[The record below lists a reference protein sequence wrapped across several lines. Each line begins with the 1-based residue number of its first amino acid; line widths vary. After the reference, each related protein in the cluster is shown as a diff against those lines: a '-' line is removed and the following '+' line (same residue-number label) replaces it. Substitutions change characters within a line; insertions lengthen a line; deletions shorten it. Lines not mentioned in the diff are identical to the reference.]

1 MMQHKVNNQ
10 PLPEYNFQTKRRKQ
24 KNLNNWGSF
33 LQTLPQLSEKNKILL
48 SYDPS
53 IIHTSINKLFDFT
66 LFKNLDFYLRS
77 KGWRQLEKLETFN
90 LFQLIMYGKKSKYIS
105 ILVPILLKFE
115 DELILEQ
122 VAWLSFRPNEKWCK
136 YNRIIHW

>member
-24 KNLNNWGSF
+24 KNLNNRGSF
-33 LQTLPQLSEKNKILL
+33 LQTLPHFFREEQDL

-77 KGWRQLEKLETFN
+77 KGWRQFEKLETFN
-90 LFQLIMYGKKSKYIS
+90 LFQLIIYSKKSKYIS
-105 ILVPILLKFE
+105 FLFPILLKFE

>member
-90 LFQLIMYGKKSKYIS
+90 LFQLINYGKK
-105 ILVPILLKFE
+105 
-115 DELILEQ
+115 
-122 VAWLSFRPNEKWCK
+122 
-136 YNRIIHW
+136 